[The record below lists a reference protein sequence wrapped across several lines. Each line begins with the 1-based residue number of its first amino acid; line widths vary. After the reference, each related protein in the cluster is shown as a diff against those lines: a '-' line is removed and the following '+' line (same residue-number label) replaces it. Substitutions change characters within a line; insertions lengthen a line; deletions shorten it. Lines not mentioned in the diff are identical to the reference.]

1 MQSEDN
7 RYKYVMMCTPRIG
20 NLQVVRCLYSE
31 EVCLQ
36 PNSLTSTVSSLAE
49 DARVDTAAL
58 VGCGLRHRVVVNQL
72 LSRLNSARGI
82 AFHTRR
88 LATSKECC
96 VASSRHQLTHSN
108 LLRAS
113 KKFS

>member
-7 RYKYVMMCTPRIG
+7 GCKYAIMCTLRTG
-20 NLQVVRCLYSE
+20 NLQVVTCLYSE

-36 PNSLTSTVSSLAE
+36 PNSIASTVSSLAE

-88 LATSKECC
+88 LATTKECC

-113 KKFS
+113 KRFS

>member
-7 RYKYVMMCTPRIG
+7 WYKYVMMCTPRIG
-20 NLQVVRCLYSE
+20 NFQVVTHLYSE
-31 EVCLQ
+31 AACLQ

-88 LATSKECC
+88 LATSC
-96 VASSRHQLTHSN
+96 VASARHQLTHSN

-113 KKFS
+113 KRFS

>member
-7 RYKYVMMCTPRIG
+7 EYKYVMMCTPRIG
-20 NLQVVRCLYSE
+20 NLQVVMCLYSE

-36 PNSLTSTVSSLAE
+36 PYSLTSTVSSLAE
-49 DARVDTAAL
+49 DARFDTAAL

-72 LSRLNSARGI
+72 LSRLNSAHGI

-88 LATSKECC
+88 LATTQECC
-96 VASSRHQLTHSN
+96 VASSLRQLTHSN
-108 LLRAS
+108 L
-113 KKFS
+113 

>member
-1 MQSEDN
+1 
-7 RYKYVMMCTPRIG
+7 MMWTPRSG
-20 NLQVVRCLYSE
+20 KLKVVMHLYSE
-31 EVCLQ
+31 DVCLR
-36 PNSLTSTVSSLAE
+36 PNLTTSTVSSLTE

-88 LATSKECC
+88 LATTKECC

-113 KKFS
+113 KRFS

>member
-1 MQSEDN
+1 M
-7 RYKYVMMCTPRIG
+7 R
-20 NLQVVRCLYSE
+20 LYFE

-82 AFHTRR
+82 AFHKRR
-88 LATSKECC
+88 LATTEECS
-96 VASSRHQLTHSN
+96 VTSSRHQLTHFKS
-108 LLRAS
+108 LTCLE
-113 KKFS
+113 KFFTSLELTVNIWP

>member
-1 MQSEDN
+1 M
-7 RYKYVMMCTPRIG
+7 Y
-20 NLQVVRCLYSE
+20 LYSE

-58 VGCGLRHRVVVNQL
+58 VGREIVNQL

-88 LATSKECC
+88 LATTKS
-96 VASSRHQLTHSN
+96 VAWSV
-108 LLRAS
+108 RATN
-113 KKFS
+113 

>member
-7 RYKYVMMCTPRIG
+7 GYQYVMMCTPRSG
-20 NLQVVRCLYSE
+20 NLQVVMYLYSE

-72 LSRLNSARGI
+72 QSSSTLPEGSR
-82 AFHTRR
+82 FTRVGSPPLKSVAWPVR
-88 LATSKECC
+88 ATDSFQSVTCLE
-96 VASSRHQLTHSN
+96 
-108 LLRAS
+108 
-113 KKFS
+113 